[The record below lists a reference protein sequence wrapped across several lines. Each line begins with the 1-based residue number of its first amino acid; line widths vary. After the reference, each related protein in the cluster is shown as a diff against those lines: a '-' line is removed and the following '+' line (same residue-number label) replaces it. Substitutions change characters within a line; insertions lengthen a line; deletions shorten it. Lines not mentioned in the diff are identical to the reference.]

1 MILIS
6 VIQILFVVIS
16 TGISAL
22 LAALGL
28 LVSRELSFWIAKNIW
43 AKSVCFFVRCKIQ
56 VFGKEIISTTNS
68 PVIFCANHL
77 SNFDIIAIY
86 RSVDRPIYFI
96 AKKELSKI
104 PFLGWYMKAAGMIFI
119 DRTNHEKAIISMREA
134 GELIKKGRNVITFP
148 EGTRSKNGNIGKF
161 KKGSF
166 LIAYNDK
173 IPIIPIAIKNSNKI
187 NPDNSLRIYKSTVR
201 VNIGN
206 IINDYSKFNSPE
218 ELSDYTKNEVKKLL
232 KGI

>member
-6 VIQILFVVIS
+6 IIQIFLVLIS

-22 LAALGL
+22 LVAIGL
-28 LVSRELSFWIAKNIW
+28 LFSRELSFWIAKNIW
-43 AKSVCFFVRCKIQ
+43 AKSVCFIVRCKIQ
-56 VFGKEIISTTNS
+56 VSGKEKIPKTNS

-86 RSVDRPIYFI
+86 SSVDRPIYFI

-119 DRTNHEKAIISMREA
+119 DRSNREKAINSIREA
-134 GELIKKGRNVITFP
+134 GDLIKKGRNVITFP

-166 LIAYNDK
+166 LIAYHDK
-173 IPIIPIAIKNSNKI
+173 IPVIPIAIKNSNNI
-187 NPDNSLRIYKSTVR
+187 NPNNSLRIYKTTIN
-201 VNIGN
+201 VNIGD
-206 IINDYSKFNSPE
+206 IIDDYSKYNSPE
-218 ELSDYTKNEVKKLL
+218 ELTDHTQNQVKQLL
-232 KGI
+232 DEI

>member
-6 VIQILFVVIS
+6 LIQILLVVIS

-28 LVSRELSFWIAKNIW
+28 LVSKELSFWIAKNIW
-43 AKSVCFFVRCKIQ
+43 ANSVCFIVRCKIE
-56 VFGKEIISTTNS
+56 VSGKQELSKMKK

-77 SNFDIIAIY
+77 SNFDIIALY
-86 RSVDRPIYFI
+86 NSVDRPIYFI

-119 DRTNHEKAIISMREA
+119 DRSNSEKAINSMREA
-134 GELIKKGRNVITFP
+134 GDLIKKGRNIITFP
-148 EGTRSKNGNIGKF
+148 EGTRSKDGNIGKF

-166 LIAYNDK
+166 LIAYSEN
-173 IPIIPIAIKNSNKI
+173 IPIIPIAIKNSDKI
-187 NPDNSLRIYKSTVR
+187 NPNNSLRIYKSTIN

-206 IINDYSKFNSPE
+206 LITDYSRFNSPDK
-218 ELSDYTKNEVKKLL
+218 LADYTHNEVKNLL
-232 KGI
+232 KEI